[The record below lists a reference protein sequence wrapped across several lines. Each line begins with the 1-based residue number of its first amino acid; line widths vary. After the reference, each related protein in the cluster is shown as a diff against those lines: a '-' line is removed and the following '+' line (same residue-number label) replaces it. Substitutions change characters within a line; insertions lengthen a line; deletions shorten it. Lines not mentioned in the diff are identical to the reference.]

1 MKNGSDEQ
9 QNNKRIARNTLLLYI
24 RTLIVMVVGLLT
36 SRVNLDSLGVENF
49 GIYNVVGGL
58 VVMFSSLSG
67 ALSMAISRF
76 LTFELG
82 RNDKESLKLVY
93 STSIIIQVIM
103 ALAIVLL
110 AETVGLWFLNA
121 KMVISAER
129 LGAANWV
136 FQFAMISFVISFLN
150 VPHTASIV
158 SHEKMGA
165 FAYFSIFDVVLRL
178 LIAYLTYIAPVD
190 KLIFYASLH
199 CVSSF
204 LLYILYTLYC
214 RSQFEECHFKIIW
227 DKSTLRRMFSFTGW
241 NFIGSTS
248 FVLKDQGGNMLINL
262 FSGPTVNAA
271 RGIAMQVNNA
281 VYTFVTNFTT
291 ALNPQ
296 ITKNYAVGD
305 YEYMKKLI
313 FKGARF
319 SFYIL
324 VLFSV
329 PIIVNTEFI
338 VQIWLGQ
345 IPEHT
350 LNFIR
355 LVLIFSLNECLA
367 IPLSTAMMATGNIR
381 NYQLSVGVM
390 QLMNIPFSYVA
401 LKLGAPVETVFV
413 IMILVGVVCV
423 FLRLYNLKIQMA
435 FSIKEFVRK
444 VYLNV
449 LTVTVLSVIAPV
461 ALHYCLPDNLMGF
474 LFSCVVCVVM
484 TSVVILYVGCSKSER
499 GAIINNILNR
509 LQFRK
514 K

>member
-1 MKNGSDEQ
+1 MTGNEQQ
-9 QNNKRIARNTLLLYI
+9 QNNKRIAKNTLLLYV

-82 RNDKESLKLVY
+82 RNDSESLKRVY
-93 STSIIIQVIM
+93 CTSIVIQVIM
-103 ALAIVLL
+103 ALIIVVL

-121 KMVISAER
+121 KMVIPTER
-129 LGAANWV
+129 LEAANGV

-150 VPHTASIV
+150 VPNSASIV

-165 FAYFSIFDVVLRL
+165 FAYFSIFDVSLRL
-178 LIAYLTYIAPVD
+178 LIAYLTYIAPGD
-190 KLIFYASLH
+190 KLIFYAALH

-204 LLYILYTLYC
+204 LIYLLYTFYC
-214 RSQFEECHFKIIW
+214 RKNFEECHFRFIW
-227 DKSTLRRMFSFTGW
+227 DKSTLKRMFSFIGW

-262 FSGPTVNAA
+262 FSGPAVNAA

-296 ITKNYAVGD
+296 ITKNYASGD
-305 YEYMKKLI
+305 YEYMKKLV
-313 FKGARF
+313 FRGARF

-324 VLFSV
+324 LLLSV
-329 PIIVNTEFI
+329 PILVNTEFI
-338 VQIWLGQ
+338 VQLWLGQ
-345 IPEHT
+345 IPDHT

-355 LVLIFSLNECLA
+355 LVLIFSMNESLA

-381 NYQLSVGVM
+381 NYQLSVGIM

-401 LKLGAPVETVFV
+401 LKLGAPVESVFV
-413 IMILVGVVCV
+413 IMILVSVVCV
-423 FLRLYNLKIQMA
+423 FLRLYNLKIQMN
-435 FSIKEFVRK
+435 FPIREFVSS
-444 VYLNV
+444 VYLKV
-449 LTVTVLSVIAPV
+449 IMVSILSAVIPV
-461 ALHYCLPDNLMGF
+461 ASHYILPNNLFGF
-474 LFSCVVCVVM
+474 LASCVICVVA
-484 TSVVILYVGCSKSER
+484 TSTVILFVGCSKSER
-499 GAIINNILNR
+499 TTIVNNVVKR
-509 LQFRK
+509 LPFRK
-514 K
+514 N

>member
-1 MKNGSDEQ
+1 MTGAEEQ
-9 QNNKRIARNTLLLYI
+9 QNNKRIARNTLLLYA
-24 RTLIVMVVGLLT
+24 RTLVTMVVGLLT

-82 RNDKESLKLVY
+82 KGDINALKRVY
-93 STSIIIQVIM
+93 SSSIIIQSIM
-103 ALAIVLL
+103 AFIIIIL
-110 AETVGLWFLNA
+110 AETIGLWFLNE
-121 KMVISAER
+121 KMVIPSER
-129 LGAANWV
+129 VFAANCV
-136 FQFAMISFVISFLN
+136 FQLCLISFVIGFLN
-150 VPHTASIV
+150 VPNISSIIA
-158 SHEKMGA
+158 HEKMGV
-165 FAYFSIFDVVLRL
+165 FAYFALIDVFIKLI
-178 LIAYLTYIAPVD
+178 IAYLTYIAPGD
-190 KLIFYASLH
+190 KLIFFATCYCIITAVVFTIYL
-199 CVSSF
+199 V
-204 LLYILYTLYC
+204 YC
-214 RSQFEECHFKIIW
+214 RRKFEECRFSFIW
-227 DKSTLRRMFSFTGW
+227 DRETLKKMFSFTGW

-262 FSGPTVNAA
+262 FSGPTVNAS

-296 ITKNYAVGD
+296 ITKNYAAGD

-324 VLFSV
+324 LLISI
-329 PIIVNTEFI
+329 PILVNTEFI
-338 VQIWLGQ
+338 VQLWLGQ

-355 LVLIFSLNECLA
+355 LVLVFSLNECLA

-381 NYQLSVGVM
+381 NYQLSVGIM
-390 QLMNIPFSYVA
+390 QLMNIPFSYLA
-401 LKLGAPVETVFV
+401 LNLGAPVESVFV

-423 FLRLYNLKIQMA
+423 FLRLFNLKIQMA
-435 FSIKEFVRK
+435 FSIREFVSK

-449 LTVTVLSVIAPV
+449 LLVSFLSVIFPV
-461 ALHYCLPDNLMGF
+461 ALHYYLPDNLFGF
-474 LFSCVVCVVM
+474 LLSCCVCVVL
-484 TSVVILYVGCSKSER
+484 TSIVILYVGCSKSER
-499 GAIINNILNR
+499 ASIFSNIVNR
-509 LQFRK
+509 IPFRK

>member
-214 RSQFEECHFKIIW
+214 RRQFEECHFKIIW

-296 ITKNYAVGD
+296 ITKNYATEN
-305 YEYMKKLI
+305 YEYMRKLV

-324 VLFSV
+324 LLLSI
-329 PIIVNTEFI
+329 PILANTEFI
-338 VQIWLGQ
+338 VQLWLGK
-345 IPEHT
+345 IPDHT

-355 LVLIFSLNECLA
+355 LVLIFSMNESLA

-401 LKLGAPVETVFV
+401 LKLGAPVESVFV

-423 FLRLYNLKIQMA
+423 FLRLYNLKIQMG
-435 FSIKEFVRK
+435 FPIGEFIGK

-449 LTVTVLSVIAPV
+449 LLVFGLSLIVPV
-461 ALHYCLPDNLMGF
+461 ALHNGLPDNLIGF
-474 LFSCVVCVVM
+474 LLSSVVSVII

-499 GAIINNILNR
+499 WTIITNLMSR
-509 LQFRK
+509 LPFRK
-514 K
+514 

>member
-1 MKNGSDEQ
+1 MNNSKEQ
-9 QNNKRIARNTLLLYI
+9 QNNKRIAKNTLLLYL
-24 RTLIVMVVGLLT
+24 RTFIVMVVGLLT
-36 SRVNLDSLGVENF
+36 SRVNLRSLGVEDY
-49 GIYNVVGGL
+49 GIFNVVGGL

-82 RNDKESLKLVY
+82 RNDQKTLKLVY
-93 STSIIIQVIM
+93 STSIIIQVMM
-103 ALAIVLL
+103 AAAIIVL

-121 KMVISAER
+121 KMVIPDDR

-136 FQFAMISFVISFLN
+136 FQFAMISFVVSFLN

-158 SHEKMGA
+158 SHERMDA
-165 FAYFSIFDVVLRL
+165 FAYFSIFDVLIRL
-178 LIAYLTYIAPVD
+178 LIAYLTYIAAGD
-190 KLIFYASLH
+190 KLVFYASLH
-199 CVSSF
+199 CMSSF
-204 LLYILYTLYC
+204 FLYC
-214 RSQFEECHFKIIW
+214 RRKFVECHFSFIW
-227 DKSTLRRMFSFTGW
+227 DKKTLKRMFSFAGW

-262 FSGPTVNAA
+262 FSGPAVNAA

-296 ITKNYAVGD
+296 ITKNYAAGD
-305 YEYMKKLI
+305 YEYMKRLI

-324 VLFSV
+324 LLISI

-338 VQIWLGQ
+338 VQLWLGQ

-350 LNFIR
+350 LSFIR
-355 LVLIFSLNECLA
+355 LVLVFSLNECLA
-367 IPLSTAMMATGNIR
+367 IPLSTAMMATGKIR

-390 QLMNIPFSYVA
+390 QLMNIPLSYVA
-401 LKLGAPVETVFV
+401 LKLGAPVESVFI
-413 IMILVGVVCV
+413 IMIIVSVICV
-423 FLRLYNLKIQMA
+423 FLRLYNLKIQIS
-435 FSIKEFVRK
+435 FPLGEFVNK

-449 LTVTVLSVIAPV
+449 LCVATLSALLPFALHLVLPHDLIGTLLSCLVSVI
-461 ALHYCLPDNLMGF
+461 
-474 LFSCVVCVVM
+474 S
-484 TSVVILYVGCSKSER
+484 SSIVIMYVGCSTSER
-499 GAIINNILNR
+499 KTIVNNVASKMP
-509 LQFRK
+509 FRK
-514 K
+514 